1 MTEPQRALYR
11 PDIGAPWEDC
21 TIVSRHPGG
30 LVLREVGRILPGR
43 WLASL
48 DQVRVEGAGSFS
60 PGTRRI
66 TRAPRAGAGR

>member
-21 TIVSRHPGG
+21 LLVARHPGG
-30 LVLREVGRILPGR
+30 LVLREIGRLFPGHF
-43 WLASL
+43 LATL

-60 PGTRRI
+60 PGARRI
-66 TRAPRAGAGR
+66 TRAPRAA